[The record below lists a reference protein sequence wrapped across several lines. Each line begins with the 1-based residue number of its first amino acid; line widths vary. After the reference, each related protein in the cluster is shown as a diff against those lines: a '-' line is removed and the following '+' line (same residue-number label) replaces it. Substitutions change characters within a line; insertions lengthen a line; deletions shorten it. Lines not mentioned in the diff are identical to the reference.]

1 LWRLTSGAME
11 VNPKAVEANPKA
23 VEANPKAVE
32 ANPKAVE
39 ANPKAVEANPKA
51 AEANPKA
58 VEALNEARVMLP
70 IEIHITLM
78 RSQIWIPHQSKKLR
92 VVEANKWC
100 NGG

>member
-1 LWRLTSGAME
+1 ME

-70 IEIHITLM
+70 IEILHHFDVEPDLD
-78 RSQIWIPHQSKKLR
+78 PHQSKKLR

-100 NGG
+100 HGG